1 MFRILLAWCL
11 TLASINAS
19 ALTQGELLANKDAFQ
34 VSTETVDNQ
43 LIEVEWKIA
52 DGYYLYKDKVK
63 WTINGA
69 DVDDVQFPM
78 AITHNDPAFG
88 EKEIYRN
95 RLILELPVTVTQ
107 SPVKLD
113 ITSQGCA
120 DAGICYPPLKSSF
133 TLDMPVAQVNN
144 VSPLEALKGFGQ
156 SLGLQSDAPLAV
168 EEAFKFQ
175 QTRTDERDTA
185 QFIIAP
191 GHYLYQERI
200 TVTTDAGPVA
210 LDLPKGKIK
219 EDEIFGKVP
228 VYYNSVEFALPQGLK
243 NATLTYQGCSE
254 AGLCYPPQKVQ
265 ISTSGESTSTS
276 NATVKLSEQDQIIS
290 TLMGDNAWLVILTF
304 FGFGLLLSLTP
315 CVFPMIP
322 ILSSIIV
329 GQSENMTTRKA
340 FTISLVYVLAM
351 SVTYTVAGVLA
362 GLFGENLQ
370 AAFQNPWIIGSFAFV
385 FVLLSLSM
393 FGFYELQ
400 LPNSI
405 QSRLTE
411 ISNKQKSGSMIGV
424 AIMGFL
430 SALIVGPCVAPPL
443 AGALIYIGQTGDAL
457 LGGSALFALSM
468 GMGVPLLLIGA
479 ASGNI
484 LPRAGTWMEAV
495 KAVFGVML
503 LGVAIWMVDR
513 IVPAYVS
520 MLLWAVLL
528 IGSAIYMGAL
538 EPLQQRGWSALW
550 KAIGWMLLLVG
561 ALQIIGVASG
571 GRDVLQPLAH
581 LQGSSNGINTQV
593 NKTELFTKVKTGEQ
607 LDAAIANAK
616 QQGKSVVID
625 VYADWCVSCKELDKF
640 TFTDS
645 SVQATLANSV
655 NLKVDITD
663 NTELDKALLKKYSIV
678 GPPAILFFNPQGEEQ
693 SAQRI
698 IGFVNAE
705 TFIKK
710 AQKALNL

>member
-1 MFRILLAWCL
+1 MLRILMAWCL
-11 TLASINAS
+11 TLASLNAS

-34 VSTETVDNQ
+34 VSAGAVDNQ

-63 WTINGA
+63 WTVNGA
-69 DVDDVQFPM
+69 EVDDVQFPM

-107 SPVKLD
+107 NPVKLN

-133 TLDMPVAQVNN
+133 TLDMAVAQASN
-144 VSPLEALKGFGQ
+144 VSPVEALKGFGQ

-175 QTRTDERDTA
+175 QTRTDGKDTA

-200 TVTTDAGPVA
+200 TVTTEAGPVS

-228 VYYNSVEFALPQGLK
+228 VYYNSVEFALPEGLK

-254 AGLCYPPQKVQ
+254 AGLCYPPQKVK

-276 NATVKLSEQDQIIS
+276 NATVELSEQDQIIS

-351 SVTYTVAGVLA
+351 SVTYTIAGVLA

-538 EPLQQRGWSALW
+538 EPLKQRGWSALW
-550 KAIGWMLLLVG
+550 KTIGWILLLLG

-581 LQGSSNGINTQV
+581 LQGSSNGVTTQAS
-593 NKTELFTKVKTGEQ
+593 KTELFTKVKTGEQ
-607 LDAAIANAK
+607 LDAAIANAQ

-645 SVQATLANSV
+645 GVQATLANSV

-663 NTELDKALLKKYSIV
+663 NTELDKALLKKYSLV